1 MTTNSDE
8 WTVASSKKRI
18 FKQIVEPVA
27 NTIIQNYKKTLCKN
41 MGMYGSCVY
50 GSKCKYAHT
59 LKDQNIEPIRKQVLD
74 YINNNE
80 DLTHINLVED
90 KKLYFELLTLTKL
103 CYLCNDNKCSGG
115 YNCKNGSYD
124 KSIIICIVDL
134 NKGNCDN
141 NECSKIHL
149 TKRGLIPFDIVF
161 NRSVKINFIPKRE
174 IIDDVYFS
182 DSGDDNMG
190 VGVSRRDKEIGE
202 ERSKLCSS
210 IFRF

>member
-141 NECSKIHL
+141 NECNKIHL

-190 VGVSRRDKEIGE
+190 GSRRDKVIGE